1 VTANHLPAALAADG
15 VPPAEVSYALDL
27 AAQLTAAHGQLVT
40 LGLTGPD
47 ANRALA
53 DAILT
58 AQQSGQTIGN
68 ALDRLLDAA
77 ARDIQGVRRAIPPR

>member
-1 VTANHLPAALAADG
+1 VTANHLPAALAASG

-27 AAQLTAAHGQLVT
+27 AAQLTAAHSQLVT
-40 LGLTGPD
+40 LGLTVPD

-77 ARDIQGVRRAIPPR
+77 ARDIRGVRRAIPPR